1 MNRACMKTGLPCVD
15 LTIHTYNDNI
25 QEDDTIEVYLARVP
39 QLPFLFAWD
48 AELVAEGPV
57 LLKHLQYVDQQIILK
72 KGVKCPNKVV
82 SKTQTATIQSHSL
95 PRT

>member
-57 LLKHLQYVDQQIILK
+57 LLKHLQYVDQQIILN

-82 SKTQTATIQSHSL
+82 SKTQTATIQSHNL